1 MWLINGETWTPIQ
14 IFLTQKL
21 IKHCATLSY
30 VKPVIIFGLRLSPVS
45 ATYLLC
51 DSGRLLNIEPQFSH
65 LRMRTIIVSASIGC
79 DKSDNYSGREINK
92 ARELQENVS
101 FPEELSRISRK
112 GDVWQGSLRVRRNW
126 KLLCLFM
133 GLFWAITTVF
143 SLFLLSTQVSQ
154 QQREIVVIKH
164 LLH

>member
-21 IKHCATLSY
+21 IKHRATLSY
-30 VKPVIIFGLRLSPVS
+30 VKPVIIFRLRLSPVS
-45 ATYLLC
+45 PTYLLC

-101 FPEELSRISRK
+101 FPEELRRIPRK
-112 GDVWQGSLRVRRNW
+112 GDVWQGSLRGEGIGNCCVFNGSLLSYNHCFLTLPIIYSSESAARRNH
-126 KLLCLFM
+126 
-133 GLFWAITTVF
+133 
-143 SLFLLSTQVSQ
+143 SY
-154 QQREIVVIKH
+154 
-164 LLH
+164 